1 MKFCMYI
8 LLNYVY
14 AYTYMHVRV
23 ASIFFLHFSKVL
35 LSAFLEGFKCA
46 AVVPTTRLVGTDC
59 SKAFYS
65 QTILIKIV
73 SGMWH

>member
-1 MKFCMYI
+1 M
-8 LLNYVY
+8 
-14 AYTYMHVRV
+14 YMHIRICMFE
-23 ASIFFLHFSKVL
+23 SLQFFFLHFSKVL